1 MKIHAVCINP
11 SRRGIHRLAAVALIA
26 LVPVLAARAATL
38 GTVTGI
44 DRKAGELQIDGQA
57 YKIDSFSQV
66 RQTATSGDEEVAA
79 WYSLQQG
86 DYVVFDAENGRITTL
101 RREAAD
107 GVDRPAGRPTPLG
120 DSTVQ
125 ER

>member
-1 MKIHAVCINP
+1 MLIIVLFP
-11 SRRGIHRLAAVALIA
+11 LLAAQ
-26 LVPVLAARAATL
+26 AATL
-38 GTVTGI
+38 GVVTGI

-79 WYSLQQG
+79 WYSLQEG
-86 DYVVFDAENGRITTL
+86 DYVVFDARDGRITTL